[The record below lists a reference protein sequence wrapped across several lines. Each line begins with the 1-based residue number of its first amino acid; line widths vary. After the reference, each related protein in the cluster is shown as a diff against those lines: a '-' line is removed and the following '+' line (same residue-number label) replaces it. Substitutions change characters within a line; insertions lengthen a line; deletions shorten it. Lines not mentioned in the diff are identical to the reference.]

1 MGTAVQNGALWGAR
15 AQEWSDLQEPNH
27 TPLWRAMLEAANV
40 RPGMHVLD
48 VACGGGNLAGLARQL
63 GAKVTGLDASEAL
76 CNVAASRVDGT
87 FVAGEMEELPFVDGS
102 FDVALIANGLQYA
115 ADRLQ
120 AARELKRVLKPQGV
134 AVVGMWSES
143 DKCEMD
149 AVFATIRRVAPAPPG
164 TAQPLDLSQR
174 QTLLD
179 LLRQAGF
186 TIVTDGEVATPF
198 EYENREAYWVAQRSA
213 GVMEGAA
220 RRVGEDVLK
229 AALLEAA
236 KPFTRSDGRVVF
248 QNMMRYVV
256 AT

>member
-1 MGTAVQNGALWGAR
+1 MGTAVQNGALWGAKAR
-15 AQEWSDLQEPNH
+15 EWTDLQEPNH
-27 TPLWRAMLEAANV
+27 TPLWRAMLDAANV
-40 RPGMHVLD
+40 APGMRVLD
-48 VACGGGNLAGLARQL
+48 VACGGGNLAALVRQL
-63 GAKVTGLDASEAL
+63 GAEVTGLDASEAL

-87 FVAGEMEELPFVDGS
+87 FVTGEMEELPFADNS
-102 FDVALIANGLQYA
+102 FDVVLIANGLQYA
-115 ADRLQ
+115 ADRAQ
-120 AARELKRVLKPQGV
+120 AARELKRVLKPHGV

-149 AVFATIRRVAPAPPG
+149 AVFSTVRKIVPPPPG

-186 TIVTDGEVATPF
+186 TIVADGEVATPF
-198 EYENREAYWVAQRSA
+198 VYANREAYWVAQRSA

-220 RRVGEDVLK
+220 RRAGEDVLK

-236 KPFTRSDGRVVF
+236 EPYTRSDGSVVF